1 MNKIDI
7 TKTYATRGGLP
18 VRIYAMD
25 GAGPYPIHG
34 AVRTERGWEDEKW
47 DKYGEYVR
55 AGASDFDLIPV
66 KTWRAW
72 KEGEAPRF
80 FMAKHKESAVCSIQL
95 ASRDGS
101 NTSSY
106 YFHLFNNYD
115 RLHEDGTTTP
125 CGVLDG

>member
-1 MNKIDI
+1 MSNIDI
-7 TKTYATRGGLP
+7 TKVKTTRGGFR
-18 VRIYAMD
+18 VHIYETLS
-25 GAGPYPIHG
+25 GRIHG
-34 AVRTERGWEDEKW
+34 RMQCSDEWIIKSWRLNGAVLGGGLND
-47 DKYGEYVR
+47 
-55 AGASDFDLIPV
+55 ACDLIEE